1 MERKRER
8 EIVHLIRILVW
19 VYIIKE
25 RFSTQAC
32 LVAIG
37 ADV

>member
-1 MERKRER
+1 
-8 EIVHLIRILVW
+8 LVW